1 MNPFAGF
8 VSQFFDEVIDENEI
22 LFFVVVLTRDLIFL
36 KSNKR
41 TDI

>member
-22 LFFVVVLTRDLIFL
+22 FFFVVVLTTDFDIL
-36 KSNKR
+36 KKQ
-41 TDI
+41 

>member
-22 LFFVVVLTRDLIFL
+22 LFFVVVLTRDFDIL
-36 KSNKR
+36 KKQ
-41 TDI
+41 

>member
-22 LFFVVVLTRDLIFL
+22 FFFVVVLTTDFNIL
-36 KSNKR
+36 KKQ
-41 TDI
+41 

>member
-22 LFFVVVLTRDLIFL
+22 FFFVVVLTTDFNVL
-36 KSNKR
+36 KKQ
-41 TDI
+41 